1 MENYQKALELLKK
14 YKQEKILKQL
24 EKYKSEELVNQV
36 LSINFKQIEDLK
48 KEIGKE
54 KQYQDDIIE
63 QISCVDTEDL
73 SKEEKENY
81 ESIGKDIISKG
92 KYAVVTMAGGQR
104 NKTWA

>member
-24 EKYKSEELVNQV
+24 EKYKSEELINQV

-54 KQYQDDIIE
+54 NIKNCKILFGSVY
-63 QISCVDTEDL
+63 
-73 SKEEKENY
+73 K
-81 ESIGKDIISKG
+81 
-92 KYAVVTMAGGQR
+92 AG
-104 NKTWA
+104 